1 MIKAVVDTNVFI
13 SGTLWKGSP
22 HKVLALWSV
31 SKFKLVVSH
40 EIVNEYE
47 TVLNN
52 LLNHQLELVAQ
63 ILETIRLH
71 SEYVQPMKLPKPIC
85 RDPNDDIFLS
95 AALAGKVDYIVC
107 GDKDLLVLNSVLDL
121 KIVNPRQFLDAV
133 EK

>member
-22 HKVLALWSV
+22 HKVLALWSA

-52 LLNHQLELVAQ
+52 LLNH
-63 ILETIRLH
+63 
-71 SEYVQPMKLPKPIC
+71 
-85 RDPNDDIFLS
+85 
-95 AALAGKVDYIVC
+95 
-107 GDKDLLVLNSVLDL
+107 
-121 KIVNPRQFLDAV
+121 
-133 EK
+133 